1 MAPMR
6 RSLVSCEQMTEKLI
20 LNSVLDI
27 LNLIPFSI
35 VNCGH
40 LLQGLSKLTDDCRTV
55 LALYSLLQAF
65 SLSPTGS
72 ALARTDLSP
81 LTNGNW
87 VIHAEYSC
95 FLHPP
100 FLAKIGYI
108 P

>member
-6 RSLVSCEQMTEKLI
+6 RSLVSCERMTEKLI

-65 SLSPTGS
+65 YVAFKQHSRKTAVTFLCVCFSSLAEPV
-72 ALARTDLSP
+72 AR
-81 LTNGNW
+81 
-87 VIHAEYSC
+87 
-95 FLHPP
+95 F
-100 FLAKIGYI
+100 
-108 P
+108 

>member
-6 RSLVSCEQMTEKLI
+6 RSLVMTEKLI

-65 SLSPTGS
+65 YVAFKQHSRKTAVTFLCVFFSSLAEPV
-72 ALARTDLSP
+72 AR
-81 LTNGNW
+81 
-87 VIHAEYSC
+87 
-95 FLHPP
+95 F
-100 FLAKIGYI
+100 
-108 P
+108 